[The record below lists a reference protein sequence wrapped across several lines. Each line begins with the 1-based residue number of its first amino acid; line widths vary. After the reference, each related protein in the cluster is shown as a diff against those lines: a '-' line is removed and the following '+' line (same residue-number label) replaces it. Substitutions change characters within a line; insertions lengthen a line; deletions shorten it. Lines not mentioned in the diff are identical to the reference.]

1 MKSLQEFV
9 KGADYI
15 NENKDE
21 FNPNLS
27 SHAKIYNQLLKWYD
41 KAIARYMNKDEDISC
56 MKYAIEQWENDNFD
70 DI

>member
-1 MKSLQEFV
+1 MKSINSLIE
-9 KGADYI
+9 KSYI
-15 NENKDE
+15 KEGNKDE

-41 KAIARYMNKDEDISC
+41 KAITRYMNKDEAISC
-56 MKYAIEQWENDNFD
+56 IKYAIKQWENDNFD